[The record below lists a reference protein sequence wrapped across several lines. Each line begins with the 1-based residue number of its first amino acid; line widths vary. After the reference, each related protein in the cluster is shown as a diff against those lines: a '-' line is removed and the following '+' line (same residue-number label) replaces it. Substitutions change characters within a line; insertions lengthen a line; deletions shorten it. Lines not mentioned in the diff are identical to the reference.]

1 MRITPIRR
9 RLLTLAAAASA
20 AALVLTGCASSN
32 NPAPAPTTDSGTE
45 TTASTDEGEEPAAPR
60 GGTLTIALERAP
72 GSLDPANMEQST
84 SPFAQP
90 AYDALIGVEPDGT
103 LVPGLATEW
112 SFADDENKVF
122 EITLREG
129 VTFSDGAELN
139 ADALIV
145 NLEHLDTGTSN
156 VATLVNG
163 GTYEKVD
170 DYTVRITWETPHPLA
185 PQALTQRW
193 VAGMVA
199 SPDAIQNDPEGL
211 ATQTAGAGPYV
222 LNAERTIAGST
233 YVYTARDDYWNPD
246 AQLWDEIV
254 MTVMENA
261 DQRLNALRA
270 GEIQY
275 AAGDLGTAQAAVDA
289 GLQVLYAP
297 TVVYGI
303 NFLDRH
309 GELGTPIADVRVRQA
324 INYALNRD
332 GIQAA
337 LLGEYGFA
345 TDQVVIPSEPG
356 YVADLEGHY
365 AFDQDKAREL
375 LAEAGYEDGFTFKL
389 VASTSA
395 VQALLAQVLVDQ
407 LDQVGITVD
416 LDSRPSADY
425 FEGMTGG
432 TFEAAAMGYGNQPMP
447 MMYDGLFGPNAI
459 FNALSTTTPTIE
471 DAMAEALVSP
481 PERATELYEEIMREL
496 VEDAWYAPAVFAP
509 VFYFATDDL
518 APVVVTDARPQ
529 APISTLAPAN

>member
-1 MRITPIRR
+1 MRIAPRR
-9 RLLTLAAAASA
+9 RSLLSIAATASVF
-20 AALVLTGCASSN
+20 ALVLSGCASSN
-32 NPAPAPTTDSGTE
+32 NLEPAPTDSSGVTD
-45 TTASTDEGEEPAAPR
+45 TAEPDEAAAPR
-60 GGTLTIALERAP
+60 GGTLSIGLDKAP
-72 GSLDPANMEQST
+72 ASLDPANMEQST

-90 AYDALIGVEPDGT
+90 AYDALINVEPDGT

-112 SFADDENKVF
+112 TFTDDENKVF

-129 VTFSDGAELN
+129 VVFSDGADLN
-139 ADALIV
+139 ADALIT
-145 NLEHLDTGTSN
+145 NLEHLDAGKSN

-170 DYTVRITWETPHPLA
+170 DFTVRITWDDPRPLA
-185 PQALTQRW
+185 PQAFTQRW

-199 SPDAIQNDPEGL
+199 SPDAITNDPEAL
-211 ATQTAGAGPYV
+211 ATQTFGAGPYV
-222 LNAERTIAGST
+222 LNTERTIAGST
-233 YVYTARDDYWNPD
+233 YVYTARNDYWNPES
-246 AQLWDEIV
+246 QLWDEVVI
-254 MTVMENA
+254 TVMENA
-261 DQRLNALRA
+261 DQRLNALRT

-303 NFLDRH
+303 NFLDRD
-309 GELGTPIADVRVRQA
+309 GELGTPIGDVKVRQA
-324 INYALNRD
+324 INYALDRD
-332 GIQAA
+332 GIQEA

-345 TDQVVIPSEPG
+345 TEQVVIPSEPG
-356 YVADLEGHY
+356 FVAALDGRY
-365 AFDQDKAREL
+365 PFDQDKAREL
-375 LAEAGYEDGFTFKL
+375 LAEAGYEDGLSINL

-395 VQALLAQVLVDQ
+395 VQALLAQVLVEQ
-407 LDQVGITVD
+407 LSQVGVTVE

-459 FNALSTTTPTIE
+459 FNALGTESETIE
-471 DAMAEALVSP
+471 AAMAEALVSS
-481 PERATELYEEIMREL
+481 PERATELYEQIMTEL

-509 VFYFATDDL
+509 VFYFATDEL
-518 APVVVTDARPQ
+518 APVEVTEARPQ

>member
-1 MRITPIRR
+1 MINATTRR
-9 RLLTLAAAASA
+9 KLLTFAAAASA

-32 NPAPAPTTDSGTE
+32 NPDEEPTAGEETSDAPAE
-45 TTASTDEGEEPAAPR
+45 RGE
-60 GGTLTIALERAP
+60 TLTIALENAP

-84 SPFAQP
+84 SPYAQP
-90 AYDALIGVEPDGT
+90 AYDALINVEPDGT

-112 SFADDENKVF
+112 EFTDDENKVF

-129 VTFSDGAELN
+129 VTFSDGAELD

-163 GTYEKVD
+163 GSYEKVD
-170 DYTVRITWETPHPLA
+170 DYTVRITWDDPRPLA

-199 SPDAIQNDPEGL
+199 SPDAIQNDPDGL
-211 ATQTAGAGPYV
+211 ATQTAGAGPYA
-222 LNAERTIAGST
+222 LNAERTIAGSS
-233 YVYTARDDYWNPD
+233 YVYTARDDYWDPD
-246 AQLWDEIV
+246 SVLWEEVVI
-254 MTVMENA
+254 TVMDNA
-261 DQRLNALRA
+261 DQRLNALRT
-270 GEIQY
+270 GEVQY
-275 AAGDLGTAQAAVDA
+275 AGGDLGTAQAAVDA

-303 NFLDRH
+303 NFLDRD
-309 GELGTPIADVRVRQA
+309 GELGTPIGDVQVRQA
-324 INYALNRD
+324 INYALDRD
-332 GIQAA
+332 GIQEA

-356 YVADLEGHY
+356 YVEDLDGHY
-365 AFDQDKAREL
+365 PFDQDRAREL
-375 LAEAGYEDGFTFKL
+375 LAEAGYEDGFELNL

-395 VQALLAQVLVDQ
+395 VQALLAQVLVEQ
-407 LDQVGITVD
+407 LAQVGITVN

-447 MMYDGLFGPNAI
+447 MMYDGLFGPDAI
-459 FNALSTTTPTIE
+459 FNALGTESETIE
-471 DAMAEALVSP
+471 EAMAEALVSS
-481 PERATELYEEIMREL
+481 PERATELYEEIMTEL

-518 APVVVTDARPQ
+518 APVEVTEARPQ
-529 APISTLAPAN
+529 APIITLAPAN